1 MELFAVFVVPDLL
14 GLVLSLE
21 IHSAGIPVVFLPR
34 NVAAAF
40 QEQNALAGGSQLMRQ
55 GAAAGA
61 GADNDDI
68 EMVLR
73 GHIFTPFRQRLVVL
87 PRLYGGTV
95 TKIIGYPFAA
105 WLARSF
111 EPRVAAPKLTPKRA
125 HQMLTDLYLSRS
137 ASAGTS

>member
-1 MELFAVFVVPDLL
+1 PRSRSKTRLPVGASLCARVPPP
-14 GLVLSLE
+14 
-21 IHSAGIPVVFLPR
+21 APVPIMITSKWFC
-34 NVAAAF
+34 
-40 QEQNALAGGSQLMRQ
+40 
-55 GAAAGA
+55 
-61 GADNDDI
+61 ADI
-68 EMVLR
+68 F
-73 GHIFTPFRQRLVVL
+73 FTPFRQRLVVL

>member
-1 MELFAVFVVPDLL
+1 MELFAVLIVPHFF
-14 GLVLSLE
+14 GLVLSFE
-21 IHSAGIPVVFLPR
+21 VYRPRVPVVFLPR

-61 GADNDDI
+61 GADNDYI

-95 TKIIGYPFAA
+95 TKIIGSPFSP
-105 WLARSF
+105 LPPRSL
-111 EPRVAAPKLTPKRA
+111 PPT
-125 HQMLTDLYLSRS
+125 
-137 ASAGTS
+137 